1 MKKIKKLALSVVL
14 IALNFSTLAQVG
26 IGTSTP
32 DESAALDVESTTKGI
47 LFPRMTKVQ
56 RGDISNPVAGL
67 TVYCTDCGDGELQT
81 YNGSSWVNQNNFVP
95 ASGGTFSGD
104 VKFDNNIVE
113 IGVGG
118 TTNQKTELRLNGTSN
133 ESNGAFLR
141 GQRNGNNAFLIGDV
155 SSALGSGRGLINYV
169 YGNYPWIVSTNN
181 VERMRIDANGNV
193 GIGTDE
199 PETALD
205 IKGVVTLRNKATF
218 PDSSNETFKKGDY
231 KDGYIGSH
239 DGTFKFAINGA
250 SNSKYGDYEFQVRK
264 GDSTDPITALTIDND
279 GNVGIGTS
287 SPNQLLEVAN
297 TNGATINIST
307 DESPGSINS
316 KKYMNLDF
324 SGYNNIVMARVQSW
338 DESQDSGDGY
348 LTFHTNSYDHT
359 AQTSTLV
366 ERMRIDANGKVTIK
380 GDLEVEGSSENV
392 TCSSEIADDSIVNA
406 DINTN
411 AAIAGSKINPN
422 FDDQNISTTG
432 NVGIGASSLDTKLHV
447 NSGEKNV
454 ATILES
460 TDETAAIQFKDPD
473 GTAEVGNSGNNI
485 ILSPGGEEKM
495 RIDANGNVGIG
506 STSPTNKL
514 EIGDTSDHSGY
525 AISTKTPIYGA
536 IIETTGQSENAG
548 SPALRVRSTGII
560 EEGVTNTLFRVNNS
574 GEVGIG
580 TDNPMVKL
588 HIEGKDKVSQYIR
601 SIGNNILEMG
611 TDKDSGFIISR
622 SEKPLF
628 FGTNSIERMR
638 IDENGNVSFYE
649 KTGTTAEFFW
659 DASLKRLRSDRTIL
673 THSEDN
679 DSAVITSTTGN
690 LELRG
695 SGDDYHQ
702 FFLKDGGN
710 VGIGTNNPLSP
721 LHIYMNTDGTTHQT
735 DFGRASASIAL
746 SLSNEFSSPN
756 TAVSLRFAPGE
767 IGSFARGSLISSKLE
782 GDNGSD
788 LQFWTVPN
796 GYGPEERMRIDANG
810 KVIIKGDLEVEGSF
824 KDVKCSNEIADDSIV
839 NGDINTNA
847 AIDGSKIDPVFTQDV
862 TTTGTVTANSG
873 LTVSATSVTNLSN
886 IGHLGDNSGHVQYS
900 LKSSNGGF
908 GTIDFGD
915 EDDNNIGRIEYNH
928 GNDNLSLR
936 ANNQTS
942 LTIDANGKVG
952 IGTDDPQ
959 AKLHVQHSSEG
970 PALYIEGKKS
980 QAQEEHQTFMQIDNL
995 GGKVFTLRD
1004 RNYANNLGGAR
1015 LTGYRRDQFAG
1026 IEILSKNVLSDNSGD
1041 NSDEAEASMVF
1052 STETYSDLNYSTLT
1066 KAHANYPIYR
1076 FNTKHNDE
1084 VKNLLTI
1091 LSGGNVGI
1099 GYTTTNYKLDV
1110 NGIIR
1115 GSNVSASDQR
1125 WKKDITTLDNSLDKI
1140 AALRGVSYEWK
1151 RNEFPDKNFSEGT
1164 QIGVIAQEIES
1175 VFPELVSED
1184 NEGYKSVSYSNLVA
1198 PLIEAVKE
1206 LKQQNETLNN
1216 RVEALEKQQQNLIE
1230 RLEALEN
1237 K

>member
-1 MKKIKKLALSVVL
+1 MWLSE
-14 IALNFSTLAQVG
+14 N
-26 IGTSTP
+26 
-32 DESAALDVESTTKGI
+32 
-47 LFPRMTKVQ
+47 
-56 RGDISNPVAGL
+56 
-67 TVYCTDCGDGELQT
+67 VYYKSG
-81 YNGSSWVNQNNFVP
+81 NGGFKRI
-95 ASGGTFSGD
+95 T
-104 VKFDNNIVE
+104 DNNAAAYNQAQE
-113 IGVGG
+113 G
-118 TTNQKTELRLNGTSN
+118 THKFYVAPYGMAGSAISWTTAMTINNNGNIQMRGTDDVRLTLG
-133 ESNGAFLR
+133 SNGNSYDNSSNWVR
-141 GQRNGNNAFLIGDV
+141 GHKNQMRFNSREDGYLFEI
-155 SSALGSGRGLINYV
+155 
-169 YGNYPWIVSTNN
+169 YGT
-181 VERMRIDANGNV
+181 ERMRID
-193 GIGTDE
+193 
-199 PETALD
+199 
-205 IKGVVTLRNKATF
+205 
-218 PDSSNETFKKGDY
+218 S
-231 KDGYIGSH
+231 
-239 DGTFKFAINGA
+239 
-250 SNSKYGDYEFQVRK
+250 
-264 GDSTDPITALTIDND
+264 
-279 GNVGIGTS
+279 
-287 SPNQLLEVAN
+287 
-297 TNGATINIST
+297 
-307 DESPGSINS
+307 
-316 KKYMNLDF
+316 
-324 SGYNNIVMARVQSW
+324 
-338 DESQDSGDGY
+338 
-348 LTFHTNSYDHT
+348 
-359 AQTSTLV
+359 
-366 ERMRIDANGKVTIK
+366 NGKVTIK
-380 GDLEVEGSSENV
+380 GDLEVEGSIENV
-392 TCSSEIADDSIVNA
+392 TCSSEIADDSIVNG

-485 ILSPGGEEKM
+485 ILSPGGNNGIVRISGNENVGSVLGNNIRLDGGSWTNVNTAYGGSFIEMWDGITRFRSTDKGTGHKTGNYNMEIMQNGKVIIKGDLEVEGSFKDVTCSNEIADDSIVNGDINTNAAIAGSKIDPDFGDQNISTTGNVGIGIPGSLSNKLEIGDADGIGYAISIKHKQYGINIETTGDSDYGEHPALRVVSTGIIEAGETNSLFRVSNNGNVGIGTDDPKRPLHIEVSGEGATNELLVLRASDDAYADLVMADKNGSVRLRNHTGQFQIYTGGDGESVEAKNSNIAMRIDENGKVTIKGDLEVEGSIENVTYSSEIADDSIVNGDINTNAAIAGSKIDPDFGDQNISTTGNVGIGASSPNTDLEIRATAPKLRLEDTQGGDKRLELSVSNDAVGRIKANQSSSQLAFETAGSERM
-495 RIDANGNVGIG
+495 RIDANGYVGIG
-506 STSPTNKL
+506 TSSPTAPLTVNN
-514 EIGDTSDHSGY
+514 DDDHSDV
-525 AISTKTPIYGA
+525 AIFHAGGGVPDRGLKIRTFSNINA
-536 IIETTGQSENAG
+536 NAG
-548 SPALRVRSTGII
+548 VDFNAQHSSGALKFSI
-560 EEGVTNTLFRVNNS
+560 NS
-574 GEVGIG
+574 QEAMRIDENGKVGIG
-580 TDNPMVKL
+580 TDTPQVNL
-588 HIEGKDKVSQYIR
+588 HIEGTDKVSQYIR
-601 SIGNNILEMG
+601 SIGHNILEMG

-628 FGTNSIERMR
+628 FGTNKIERMR

-702 FFLKDGGN
+702 FFLQDGGN
-710 VGIGTNNPLSP
+710 
-721 LHIYMNTDGTTHQT
+721 
-735 DFGRASASIAL
+735 
-746 SLSNEFSSPN
+746 
-756 TAVSLRFAPGE
+756 
-767 IGSFARGSLISSKLE
+767 
-782 GDNGSD
+782 
-788 LQFWTVPN
+788 
-796 GYGPEERMRIDANG
+796 
-810 KVIIKGDLEVEGSF
+810 
-824 KDVKCSNEIADDSIV
+824 
-839 NGDINTNA
+839 
-847 AIDGSKIDPVFTQDV
+847 
-862 TTTGTVTANSG
+862 
-873 LTVSATSVTNLSN
+873 
-886 IGHLGDNSGHVQYS
+886 
-900 LKSSNGGF
+900 
-908 GTIDFGD
+908 
-915 EDDNNIGRIEYNH
+915 
-928 GNDNLSLR
+928 
-936 ANNQTS
+936 
-942 LTIDANGKVG
+942 VG

-980 QAQEEHQTFMQIDNL
+980 EAQEEHQTFMQIDNL

-1004 RNYANNLGGAR
+1004 RNYANNLGGAQ
-1015 LTGYRRDQFAG
+1015 LTGYRRDQLAG